1 MDDDDDDDDES
12 VIIQFCQFLKKHT
25 YAYVNHTWLYHS
37 LAQGQILPDFLL
49 FPPTKSRQAMK
60 VTFSRVLPTH
70 TLVPW
75 EILCNQEGGD
85 ITTS

>member
-1 MDDDDDDDDES
+1 MDDDDDDES

-25 YAYVNHTWLYHS
+25 YAHVNHTWLYH
-37 LAQGQILPDFLL
+37 LLTQGQILPDFLL

-60 VTFSRVLPTH
+60 VTFSRVLSTH